1 MQKAGYKAAGL
12 LLSIHGKNVKFQGP
26 QTNTTVLIQIVL
38 YLLVSIF
45 TMSDPSVSDVD
56 PDDLEQM
63 IQGIDDIDDNL
74 FGIKKDKSKL
84 QPTKP
89 TMS

>member
-1 MQKAGYKAAGL
+1 
-12 LLSIHGKNVKFQGP
+12 
-26 QTNTTVLIQIVL
+26 
-38 YLLVSIF
+38 
-45 TMSDPSVSDVD
+45 MSDPSVSDVD